1 MASSSQ
7 HKFRRVHLLS
17 SAFAS
22 LTIAAPPAY
31 AADDPVE
38 AGGDIIVT
46 AQKRDQRL
54 IDVPSAVSV
63 VTPAL
68 LRDSGAKD
76 LVDVSQLTPGVIVS
90 PVGVG
95 GRTMQTF
102 TIRGIGNDDFRPNGN
117 PSAAVHV
124 DGVYQS
130 SSALVGGQIFDVE
143 RVEGL
148 CCKNREA

>member
-63 VTPAL
+63 LSPEAL
-68 LRDSGAKD
+68 L
-76 LVDVSQLTPGVIVS
+76 L
-90 PVGVG
+90 
-95 GRTMQTF
+95 
-102 TIRGIGNDDFRPNGN
+102 
-117 PSAAVHV
+117 
-124 DGVYQS
+124 
-130 SSALVGGQIFDVE
+130 
-143 RVEGL
+143 
-148 CCKNREA
+148 

>member
-46 AQKRDQRL
+46 IHFLRSSLGTGGDDIIAETINDSRCGSFSNRCCSS
-54 IDVPSAVSV
+54 PSS
-63 VTPAL
+63 T
-68 LRDSGAKD
+68 S
-76 LVDVSQLTPGVIVS
+76 TPG
-90 PVGVG
+90 
-95 GRTMQTF
+95 
-102 TIRGIGNDDFRPNGN
+102 RPT
-117 PSAAVHV
+117 SCT
-124 DGVYQS
+124 
-130 SSALVGGQIFDVE
+130 
-143 RVEGL
+143 R
-148 CCKNREA
+148 R

>member
-63 VTPAL
+63 LSPEAL
-68 LRDSGAKD
+68 REAGVKD
-76 LVDVSQLTPGVIVS
+76 LVDASRLTPGVVVS
-90 PVGVG
+90 PQFVG
-95 GRTMQTF
+95 GRTIQTLLYRTRQLPGCQRVF
-102 TIRGIGNDDFRPNGN
+102 SGQCAAGRKVFRPPHRDRLG
-117 PSAAVHV
+117 AQLH
-124 DGVYQS
+124 Q
-130 SSALVGGQIFDVE
+130 
-143 RVEGL
+143 
-148 CCKNREA
+148 